1 MLALCAVFA
10 APLVAAEDPP
20 ETLEP
25 TADRR
30 PDVLYG
36 EPVKR
41 IYAPK
46 IDSWAV
52 VDNQRLVLYATPFR
66 PYLVTLKRPVRN
78 LRWEYKI
85 GLNNRSSY
93 IDAKFDRIYVDGFP
107 YAIERIEKLERE
119 TARALL
125 GRDRRDKPEA
135 DEGEEQDAEQ
145 ESADED
151 DAAAEGG

>member
-10 APLVAAEDPP
+10 PPPAGAEDPP
-20 ETLEP
+20 ERLEP

-41 IYAPK
+41 VYAPK

-52 VDNQRLVLYATPFR
+52 VDDQRLVLYVTPFR
-66 PYLVTLKRPVRN
+66 PYLVTLTRKVAR
-78 LRWEYKI
+78 LKYEYAI

-93 IDAKFDRIYVDGFP
+93 IDAKFDRVYVDGFP

-125 GRDRRDKPEA
+125 GRDRKDEPEA
-135 DEGEEQDAEQ
+135 EPDAES
-145 ESADED
+145 EP
-151 DAAAEGG
+151 AAEDEAEAPAETGDG